1 MGMLGVF
8 LAIAVVIGVA
18 LLWLGYDIV
27 KATIGLGAL
36 AIPVWAMLWV
46 FFTFGWEIPVL
57 VAGIAVTGL
66 ALTR

>member
-1 MGMLGVF
+1 MAIFLVF
-8 LAIAVVIGVA
+8 LAIATVILGA

-36 AIPVWAMLWV
+36 AIPVWGMLWV

-57 VAGIAVTGL
+57 IAGVTVIGL

>member
-1 MGMLGVF
+1 MAILLVF
-8 LAIAVVIGVA
+8 LGLATIILVA

-36 AIPVWAMLWV
+36 AVPTIGMIWV
-46 FFTFGWEIPVL
+46 FLVVGWEIPVII
-57 VAGIAVTGL
+57 AGVTVTGL

>member
-1 MGMLGVF
+1 MAIFLVF
-8 LAIAVVIGVA
+8 LAIATVILVA

-36 AIPVWAMLWV
+36 AIPVWGMLWV

-57 VAGIAVTGL
+57 IAGVTVTGL

>member
-1 MGMLGVF
+1 MAIFLVF
-8 LAIAVVIGVA
+8 LGIVTVIGIA

-46 FFTFGWEIPVL
+46 FFTLGWEIPVL
-57 VAGIAVTGL
+57 IAGVTVTGL

>member
-1 MGMLGVF
+1 MAIFLVF
-8 LAIAVVIGVA
+8 LAIATVILGA

-36 AIPVWAMLWV
+36 AIPVWGMLWM

-57 VAGIAVTGL
+57 IAGVTVTGL
-66 ALTR
+66 ALTK

>member
-1 MGMLGVF
+1 MAIFLVF
-8 LAIAVVIGVA
+8 LAIATVILGA

-36 AIPVWAMLWV
+36 AIPVLGMLWV

-57 VAGIAVTGL
+57 IAGVTVTGL
-66 ALTR
+66 ALTK

>member
-1 MGMLGVF
+1 MAIFLVF
-8 LAIAVVIGVA
+8 LAIATVILGA

-36 AIPVWAMLWV
+36 AIPVWGMLWV

-57 VAGIAVTGL
+57 IAGVTVTGL
-66 ALTR
+66 ALTK

>member
-1 MGMLGVF
+1 MAIFLVF
-8 LAIAVVIGVA
+8 LAIATVILGA

-27 KATIGLGAL
+27 KATVGLGAL

-57 VAGIAVTGL
+57 IAGVTVTGL
-66 ALTR
+66 ALTK

>member
-1 MGMLGVF
+1 MAIFLVF
-8 LAIAVVIGVA
+8 LAIATVILVA

-57 VAGIAVTGL
+57 IAGVTVTGL
-66 ALTR
+66 ALTK

>member
-1 MGMLGVF
+1 MAIFLVF
-8 LAIAVVIGVA
+8 LAIATVILGA

-57 VAGIAVTGL
+57 IAGVTVTGL
-66 ALTR
+66 ALTK